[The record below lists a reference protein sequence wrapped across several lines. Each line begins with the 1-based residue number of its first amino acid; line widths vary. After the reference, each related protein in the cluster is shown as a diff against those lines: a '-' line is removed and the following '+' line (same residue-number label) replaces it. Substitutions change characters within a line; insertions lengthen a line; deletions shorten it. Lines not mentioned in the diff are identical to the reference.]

1 MRGRGSDDRVPT
13 TSAGAR
19 GGGQIMGRLH
29 KLNSTVLADK
39 SNDSHPCPGA
49 YRGSLGLGAGYELS
63 LRR

>member
-1 MRGRGSDDRVPT
+1 
-13 TSAGAR
+13 
-19 GGGQIMGRLH
+19 MGRLH